1 MNTTLGQIAALRA
14 GYPFRS
20 SIQHD
25 PDGTLALVQGRDVD
39 ANRLRIAPAQDG
51 LTLITSRDIRN
62 LGDHLLRP
70 GDVILMARGPR
81 NYAVP
86 VGSEIPG
93 KAIVPGS
100 FHVLRPN
107 EQIVFPPF
115 LAWWLNQDAS
125 QQFMRANNSGTT
137 IPMIALDVLR
147 GLPVQLPP
155 LEIQRRVA
163 ELNLLIEQEH
173 NLMNQLST
181 ARRDLLRGWANQ
193 QATHV

>member
-1 MNTTLGQIAALRA
+1 MNTTLGHIAALRA
-14 GYPFRS
+14 GYPFRT

-25 PDGTLALVQGRDVD
+25 PDGTVALIQGRDVD

-51 LTLITSRDIRN
+51 FAQISSSGIRN
-62 LGDHLLRP
+62 LSDHLLQP

-86 VGSEIPG
+86 IGETSG
-93 KAIVPGS
+93 QAIVPGS
-100 FHVLRPN
+100 FHVMRPDT
-107 EQIVFPPF
+107 QLVFPPF

-137 IPMIALDVLR
+137 IPMISLDVLR
-147 GLPVQLPP
+147 ALPVQLPP
-155 LEIQRRVA
+155 LDVQRRVA

-193 QATHV
+193 NTAHA